1 MSEKQHIEIM
11 APAGN
16 FECLMAAIQGGADS
30 VYFGV
35 GNLNMRSHSAN
46 NFTNEDLAEVVRICR
61 QHGVKTYLT
70 LNIVVYQ
77 TEMEDVRKAL
87 EAARDAGISAVIASD
102 MAVIQM
108 ARSLGIEIHISTQM
122 NISNFEAAKFY
133 AQFADVIVL
142 ARELTLPQV
151 KDISRRIKE
160 ENVCGPS
167 GQLLRLELF
176 VHGALCMSISG
187 KCYLSLQ
194 EYGASANRGSCYQLC
209 RRGYRV
215 TDLETGRE
223 LEIDNKYIM
232 SPKDLCTI
240 EFIDKIID
248 AGISVFKIEGRAR
261 SAEYVKI
268 VTSAYRQAA
277 DACTETITNT
287 PATEPASPSEASAV
301 TTSSNTSS
309 NTSTQATEPAS
320 PSKASAVTTTSSNT
334 NTPATEPASPSEESA
349 VTTSSNTNTPATEPA
364 SPSKASAITSAP
376 DASATNSP
384 EPDAAN
390 PSSEVMGNYTPE
402 LKAQLKDKL
411 SGVFNRGFWDG
422 YYMGA
427 RLGEWSEVYGN
438 KASRKKVY
446 AAKITNYF
454 SKLGV
459 AEVLVEAGELNVGD
473 EILIIGPSTG
483 CIEHKIAEIRVELKP
498 VQKAVKGDLCSIPI
512 AEKLRRS
519 DKLYLWQPA

>member
-223 LEIDNKYIM
+223 LEIDNMYIM

-277 DACTETITNT
+277 DACTITGTLTNT
-287 PATEPASPSEASAV
+287 SSTTNTLATEPASPSKASAV

-320 PSKASAVTTTSSNT
+320 PSKASAVT
-334 NTPATEPASPSEESA
+334 
-349 VTTSSNTNTPATEPA
+349 
-364 SPSKASAITSAP
+364 SAP
-376 DASATNSP
+376 DASAANSP

-483 CIEHKIAEIRVELKP
+483 CIEHRIAEIRVDLKP